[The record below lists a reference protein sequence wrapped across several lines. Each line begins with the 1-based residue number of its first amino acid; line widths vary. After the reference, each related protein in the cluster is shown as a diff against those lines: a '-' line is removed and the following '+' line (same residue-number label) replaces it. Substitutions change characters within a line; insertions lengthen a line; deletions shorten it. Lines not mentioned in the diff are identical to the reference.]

1 MTRSKPSHP
10 NVPKIV
16 GISGENISE
25 SPFIVFHGS
34 GFLAFSTTHYTH
46 GDISIRKENELFVNP
61 SVAYRSK

>member
-1 MTRSKPSHP
+1 VNIFYDLSYLRMTRSKPSHS

-34 GFLAFSTTHYTH
+34 EFLAFSSIHYTH
-46 GDISIRKENELFVNP
+46 GDISI
-61 SVAYRSK
+61 